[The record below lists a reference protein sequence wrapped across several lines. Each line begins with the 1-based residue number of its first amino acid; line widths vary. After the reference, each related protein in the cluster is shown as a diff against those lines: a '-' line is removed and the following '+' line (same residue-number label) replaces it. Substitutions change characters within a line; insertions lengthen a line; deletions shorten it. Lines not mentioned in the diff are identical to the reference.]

1 MFKDVDDACNAA
13 AVLRRETT
21 VDAVEIFDKASL
33 RQCEKHEKIMSLV
46 PTIPEAGKY
55 GAALLIEC
63 RGPTDAE
70 LDQNIKAVTTSLDG
84 ANLNFLHPREETY
97 PFSKDPAVCV
107 PIGT

>member
-1 MFKDVDDACNAA
+1 
-13 AVLRRETT
+13 
-21 VDAVEIFDKASL
+21 
-33 RQCEKHEKIMSLV
+33 MSLV

-84 ANLNFLHPREETY
+84 ANLNFFAPERGNVSILERSSRVRYLLGREKRFDSY
-97 PFSKDPAVCV
+97 GWRRSRSRYFGVD
-107 PIGT
+107 